1 MTKPHRLTRHA
12 LTRTFL
18 LSFGWLV
25 VVRGLLILQSGVVP
39 SMPGMLGGDIAGAIL
54 LTLILQGS
62 RGILRGLVITAL
74 GCALYVAG
82 MHLTAHG
89 TLFQLAFAGKSVDST
104 FISGSLL
111 NVYLLTLPVYL
122 ALAWLLHRLHRR
134 WVPLSRPQALPFT
147 GAAAATLII
156 YSLSFPS
163 LTTPANNLVVSTL
176 AQIPGALINP
186 VGTAI
191 GNNEVEISPDL
202 ENRTHFFHQQVSG
215 RNISPAPNVLLI
227 MIEGMSGGYLP
238 SVSNYHGLSP
248 VVSLPNLEQTFNNF
262 GFRIYK
268 NVLSMERQTDRG
280 TFTLTCGRYPDLR
293 RASEKVRLVA
303 GQQATPDCLPEKL
316 QAQGYH
322 TAYWQAAPIEY
333 MNKDEFMPQA
343 GYMDVTG
350 AEVFTGANEAEG
362 WGPPDPVFFSNI
374 TTRLRSLDRQH
385 QPWFVTT
392 LNVGTHH
399 PFNIGDKTEK
409 RLASQRAE
417 DDNETILP
425 IPSPQT
431 ARINAMK
438 VMAETLDNFLQQLE
452 QDGILENTLVIVTS
466 DESGGFIRED
476 HETLPLNNNV
486 GMLAVKPA
494 AQDSLSY
501 YAPDTALISQ
511 LDIAISVLDASGH
524 GSTAGGM
531 IGTSLLAMNSKPT
544 RDLLLADTY
553 TGMKY
558 FLRNEGK
565 LLACTELMTRCQ
577 SWTFDP
583 KRIFG
588 TLAETDEEPFLTLE
602 ERLALVE
609 NANRLTTIDN

>member
-1 MTKPHRLTRHA
+1 MMKLRQLADHG

-18 LSFGWLV
+18 LSFGWLLS
-25 VVRGLLILQSGVVP
+25 VRGLLILQSGVIP
-39 SMPGMLGGDIAGAIL
+39 SMPGTLGSDIAGAIL
-54 LTLILQGS
+54 LTLMLQGS
-62 RGILRGLVITAL
+62 RGILRGLIVIAL

-89 TLFQLAFAGKSVDST
+89 TLFQLAFAGKSMDST

-111 NVYLLTLPVYL
+111 NVYLITLPVYL
-122 ALAWLLHRLHRR
+122 ALAWLLHQLHRR
-134 WVPLSRPQALPFT
+134 WVPFSHARLLPLS
-147 GAAAATLII
+147 GAAAATLVI
-156 YSLSFPS
+156 YTLSFPS
-163 LTTPANNLVVSTL
+163 LTTPANNLVASTL

-186 VGTAI
+186 VGTAL
-191 GNNEVEISPDL
+191 GNQKVELRQDL
-202 ENRTHFFHQQVSG
+202 KNRTHFFHQQVSG
-215 RNISPAPNVLLI
+215 RNISPPPNVLVI

-238 SVSNYHGLSP
+238 SVSNFHGLSP
-248 VVSLPNLEQTFNNF
+248 VVSLGNLEQTFNDL
-262 GFRIYK
+262 GFRVYK

-293 RASEKVRLVA
+293 RSSEKVNLVA
-303 GQQATPDCLPEKL
+303 SQQAAPDCLPEKL
-316 QAQGYH
+316 KAQGYH
-322 TAYWQAAPIEY
+322 TAYWQAAPIDY

-350 AEVFTGANEAEG
+350 AEMFTAENEAEG
-362 WGPPDPVFFSNI
+362 WGPPDPVFFTDI
-374 TTRLRSLDRQH
+374 ATRLRSLNRQH
-385 QPWFVTT
+385 KPWFVTT

-399 PFNIGDKTEK
+399 PFNIGDKTEQW
-409 RLASQRAE
+409 LAAQKAE

-438 VMAETLDNFLQQLE
+438 VMAETLDNFLRQLE
-452 QDGILENTLVIVTS
+452 QQGILENTLVIVTS

-486 GMLAVKPA
+486 GMLAVKPP
-494 AQDSLSY
+494 AQDNLSY

-511 LDIAISVLDASGH
+511 LDVAISILDASGH

-531 IGTSLLAMNSKPT
+531 IGTSLLAMNSAPT

-558 FLRNEGK
+558 FLRNQGK
-565 LLACTELMTRCQ
+565 LLVCTELMTRCAT
-577 SWTFDP
+577 WAFDP
-583 KRIFG
+583 KKVFG
-588 TLAETDEEPFLTLE
+588 TLAKTDEEPFLTLE
-602 ERLALVE
+602 ERLALIE
-609 NANRLTTIDN
+609 NANRLAAPDT